1 MDLRITPTYT
11 QPMTARARKFIGALV
26 IVGFL
31 VFYAWAAIMV
41 GERLPQVF
49 WVQTIY
55 FVVAGL
61 AWAFPLKP
69 LFGWMNRGR

>member
-1 MDLRITPTYT
+1 MDLRLSAAYR
-11 QPMTARARKFIGALV
+11 QPMTARTRKFIGALV

-31 VFYAWAAIMV
+31 VFYAWAAIMI
-41 GERLPQVF
+41 GEMLPQTL
-49 WVQTIY
+49 WVQAVY
-55 FVVAGL
+55 FIVAGL